1 MNRWDWETLIGK
13 VRAEVGR
20 RYREG
25 LAHQDSPAALWVPLS
40 PRAYREAKW
49 LEEVLLR
56 ECAGRSLLDFY
67 NGEEKKTPYG
77 TALVLHETRVFPPF
91 SLSAEVAEAWIL
103 SSLRLLYGIGE
114 STEMKLK
121 LAGYTSLRDLLC
133 HPRWAWQ
140 AERILQALERR
151 DISALIH
158 HVTRWF
164 PVSRPVS
171 LSLLGLLHQEEFVF
185 LDIETLGLHTEPLI
199 LVGLARLRDGEITVT
214 HLVVR
219 AIPEEIPVLSLLGEE
234 LAGVKAIVT
243 YNGRAFD
250 VNFIEARLRYY
261 GLPGSV
267 DHPNFDLLPFARRQ
281 FREFLPDCRLET
293 VEKIL
298 SVQRAI
304 DIPSALV
311 PEFYLDYLRE
321 RNVGPLVTII
331 EHNRQDLL
339 SLALLLRKFW
349 TELVVGGLSGAPS

>member
-1 MNRWDWETLIGK
+1 
-13 VRAEVGR
+13 
-20 RYREG
+20 
-25 LAHQDSPAALWVPLS
+25 
-40 PRAYREAKW
+40 
-49 LEEVLLR
+49 
-56 ECAGRSLLDFY
+56 
-67 NGEEKKTPYG
+67 
-77 TALVLHETRVFPPF
+77 
-91 SLSAEVAEAWIL
+91 
-103 SSLRLLYGIGE
+103 
-114 STEMKLK
+114 
-121 LAGYTSLRDLLC
+121 
-133 HPRWAWQ
+133 
-140 AERILQALERR
+140 
-151 DISALIH
+151 
-158 HVTRWF
+158 
-164 PVSRPVS
+164 
-171 LSLLGLLHQEEFVF
+171 VF
-185 LDIETLGLHTEPLI
+185 LDVETLGLHTEPLI
-199 LVGLARLRDGEITVT
+199 LVGLARLRGGEITVT

-243 YNGRAFD
+243 YNDRAFD

-293 VEKIL
+293 VEKVL

-321 RNVGPLVTII
+321 RNVGPLVAII

-349 TELVVGGLSGAPS
+349 TELVVRGLSGAPS